1 MNLRNTPA
9 ILVVEDDP
17 DTAVLLCE
25 SLDDHFGRDCT
36 EHIETLQ
43 QARQI
48 DLDQFD
54 LALCDLN
61 LRDGSGL
68 DLLSIWREKR
78 EDLPVVIVTSEAG
91 MDTAMK
97 AIRLGAYDYVVKIGD
112 YLFTMPLI
120 VEKNL
125 EVWRT
130 KQENLRL
137 QQELKQTLEQVR
149 IKNQQLEEAVRQL
162 EDLASTDP
170 LTGLANRRTIQNALE
185 QSFAES
191 TRYGTDLTALMI
203 DLDGFKQLNDSL
215 GHQMGDKLLQSAA
228 KVLQINSR
236 RSDIA
241 GRYGGDEFV
250 VLMPHTGPET
260 AQQLARRIQH
270 EFLGAV
276 RSMELGDKKCSM
288 SMGLSSVSV
297 ARPVNA
303 DQLIAQADAALYRAK
318 KSGKARIETHQ
329 PDKLS
334 PAPSP
339 MI

>member
-1 MNLRNTPA
+1 MSLRNTPS

-25 SLDDHFGRDCT
+25 SLADHFGRDCT
-36 EHIETLQ
+36 KHIETMQ
-43 QARQI
+43 QAQRI
-48 DLDQFD
+48 DLDHYD

-68 DLLSIWREKR
+68 DLLPQWLQQR
-78 EDLPVVIVTSEAG
+78 EDLPVVMVTSEAG

-112 YLFTMPLI
+112 YLFTIPLI
-120 VEKNL
+120 VEKNM

-137 QQELKQTLEQVR
+137 QEELKHTLEQVR
-149 IKNQQLEEAVRQL
+149 IKNQQLEEAVRKL

-191 TRYGTDLTALMI
+191 LRYGADLTALMI

-215 GHQMGDKLLQSAA
+215 GHQMGDKLLQTAA
-228 KVLQINSR
+228 RVLQANCR

-250 VLMPHTGPET
+250 VLMPHTGPQT
-260 AQQLARRIQH
+260 CQQVARRIQH
-270 EFLGAV
+270 EFATTT
-276 RSMELGDKKCSM
+276 RAMELGGKMCTM

-297 ARPVNA
+297 ARPANA
-303 DQLIAQADAALYRAK
+303 DQLIAQADAALYSAK
-318 KSGKARIETHQ
+318 KTGKARIVTHQ
-329 PDKLS
+329 LDTAAE
-334 PAPSP
+334 APNP